1 VYSRHEYSRR
11 GERSELA
18 LGRARP
24 ACSPAAN
31 NNESGVQR
39 KRRAKLPLQLFWP
52 TAYSFFFFLK
62 ARAALPSNPLEPPV
76 CHASGTSSLSF
87 GLKRRKLELSCTEFL
102 PPSIIPMPG
111 QLISNLKK
119 LRSREKDH
127 PPDIILKIDLNMLLP
142 CLRQFSNFGSI
153 TGWLSPPTLQRS
165 AGGCRVGRNP
175 GADEAQRIHFLT
187 KPEIRSQEE
196 SNSRPG
202 GATRK
207 P

>member
-1 VYSRHEYSRR
+1 MSTVGGVNGASLHWAARDRR
-11 GERSELA
+11 AHLLLIIMRVVC
-18 LGRARP
+18 R
-24 ACSPAAN
+24 
-31 NNESGVQR
+31 ESGEQSCRCSFSGQR
-39 KRRAKLPLQLFWP
+39 HIV
-52 TAYSFFFFLK
+52 FFFLK